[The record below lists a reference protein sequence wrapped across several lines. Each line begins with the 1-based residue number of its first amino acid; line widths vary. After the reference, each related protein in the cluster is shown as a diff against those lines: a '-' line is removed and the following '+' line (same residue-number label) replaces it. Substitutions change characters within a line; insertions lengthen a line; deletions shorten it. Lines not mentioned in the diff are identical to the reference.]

1 MNFHKNFQEFSQKEL
16 DPLIFLELKSMRKSF
31 PNIYYIKET
40 QFFKQLEL
48 NLGVAWAFCGIVNI
62 KLTPAS
68 LQIYFNDL
76 RPSTLD

>member
-1 MNFHKNFQEFSQKEL
+1 
-16 DPLIFLELKSMRKSF
+16 MRKLF

-48 NLGVAWAFCGIVNI
+48 NLGVAWAFCGIVKI

-76 RPSTLD
+76 TPGTLD